1 MKIKHNQNS
10 NHHHHHQQQQNQSFA
25 SPTTPI
31 PLVINQTSF
40 SLSNPNESLPQP
52 QQSSQE
58 VDGQMSPSNQM
69 LTRNRAAQQRQ
80 QHSKNDTIH
89 SSATSRR
96 ISHQHHQHQLG
107 KIVKPIPVR
116 PMSSSASCSSSSNS
130 SSTHHHQHNHLTGL
144 SLANT
149 NSNSF
154 SLIAKYFA
162 SFPATRL
169 KSTNNTTEQQLNES
183 LQSKT
188 PFLPFKKYHLH
199 HHHHHHHRHP
209 NCHRHVNHPNTDH
222 LCHTFKRMIKLND
235 HKEDNNE
242 LNASSNGISRAYLSS
257 PHTATSNTPTGG
269 LYDFANLNS
278 DSQDSYYALNNN
290 NNEPVASAAISN
302 SNTTTNSPLNINSSH
317 MTQLASNHTSLING
331 SSSHLN
337 TSQTNSNIQNSLSS
351 TSISSPSSMLLALN
365 PSQTAVNNNIADEE
379 TTQKLFGHITMETR
393 STRKFLIK
401 HHPYMQQLQQHRP
414 SINLIKMK
422 KLVCNSHHPLSTSHT
437 SPFAKEP
444 ILHGTE
450 VETNGSNQLVKFTDA
465 VPHTCPKTSIL
476 TRKRHSTK
484 TSNDLTSS
492 FNSPS
497 PSASVLSHKQKNSN
511 STKCN
516 KQTRSKS
523 ICNSNAQTNI
533 HSPLNTKQKQHQHQ
547 QSNECCCCND
557 ADDSFFDLNNY
568 VDDENEA
575 NEFEDEYELNGNLNL
590 QNTHDHATIE
600 SNRNEL
606 GEDYSQCQ
614 NIDDSREED
623 SSGYYSSYHSVD
635 LISTS
640 GGSTGGDHH
649 HHHGH
654 SQSHNF
660 HHPHHSLHHLNHH
673 LNHFMLN
680 RQSSECDNN
689 TTSKSAENS
698 AQNNET
704 LSHSNQIQNS
714 NISTDKQFVMPNHHY
729 QTRYLSNL
737 QQITHR
743 TNTTSPQINTTH
755 SNSQANNK
763 PSKHTNQINIPTTRY
778 QLRLAAAANKSQQL
792 ECDLDLDLI
801 END

>member
-10 NHHHHHQQQQNQSFA
+10 NHHHHHHQQQQQSQSFA

-40 SLSNPNESLPQP
+40 SLSNPNDSLTQQQQPQ

-58 VDGQMSPSNQM
+58 LDGQMSPSNQM

-80 QHSKNDTIH
+80 QHSKNDTVH
-89 SSATSRR
+89 SSGSSRR

-130 SSTHHHQHNHLTGL
+130 SSTHQHHQHNHLTGL
-144 SLANT
+144 SLANS

-169 KSTNNTTEQQLNES
+169 KSTSNTSEQQLNES
-183 LQSKT
+183 LQSNKT
-188 PFLPFKKYHLH
+188 PFLPFKKYH
-199 HHHHHHHRHP
+199 HHHHHHHRHL

-235 HKEDNNE
+235 FKEDNNE
-242 LNASSNGISRAYLSS
+242 LGVSSNGLSRAYLSS

-269 LYDFANLNS
+269 LYDFANVNS
-278 DSQDSYYALNNN
+278 DSQDSHYALTSTAAH
-290 NNEPVASAAISN
+290 NESAAISN
-302 SNTTTNSPLNINSSH
+302 SNTTTNSPQNIYPFQ
-317 MTQLASNHTSLING
+317 MTQFASQFNSTSNSTSLKNG
-331 SSSHLN
+331 SSTHLN
-337 TSQTNSNIQNSLSS
+337 ASTSHSTNVQNSISS
-351 TSISSPSSMLLALN
+351 TSISSPLPMVLASN
-365 PSQTAVNNNIADEE
+365 PSQIAGNSNIADEE

-437 SPFAKEP
+437 HSTFVKEP
-444 ILHGTE
+444 IPHG
-450 VETNGSNQLVKFTDA
+450 VEGETHGSNQLVKFTDA
-465 VPHTCPKTSIL
+465 VPQACPTKTSIQ
-476 TRKRHSTK
+476 TRKRHSTR
-484 TSNDLTSS
+484 TSNELLSS

-497 PSASVLSHKQKNSN
+497 PSASVLSQKAKMPNSA
-511 STKCN
+511 KCS

-523 ICNSNAQTNI
+523 INNSNAQTNSN
-533 HSPLNTKQKQHQHQ
+533 SPMNSKQQQ
-547 QSNECCCCND
+547 QSSERCCCND
-557 ADDSFFDLNNY
+557 ADDSLFDLNNF
-568 VDDENEA
+568 VDDENET
-575 NEFEDEYELNGNLNL
+575 NEFDDEYELNGNLNS
-590 QNTHDHATIE
+590 QNAYDYNTPA
-600 SNRNEL
+600 NRNEL
-606 GEDYSQCQ
+606 DEDYSQCQ

-649 HHHGH
+649 HHLHHQHVH
-654 SQSHNF
+654 SQSHSY
-660 HHPHHSLHHLNHH
+660 HHPHHSLHHLNH
-673 LNHFMLN
+673 LNQFILN
-680 RQSSECDNN
+680 RQSSESDNN
-689 TTSKSAENS
+689 TNSKSIMNAESS

-704 LSHSNQIQNS
+704 LSN
-714 NISTDKQFVMPNHHY
+714 
-729 QTRYLSNL
+729 
-737 QQITHR
+737 
-743 TNTTSPQINTTH
+743 
-755 SNSQANNK
+755 
-763 PSKHTNQINIPTTRY
+763 TNQNQSY
-778 QLRLAAAANKSQQL
+778 G
-792 ECDLDLDLI
+792 
-801 END
+801 